1 MQSHV
6 RQCVPPHFGGEQR
19 LFLFLVCSRFCTL
32 GSKFDFLW
40 PLQTFS
46 HVFVLL
52 VCCSENSPRDYTQ
65 LLWLFIC
72 EFIIIC
78 LANDLKTEHFMLVP
92 ALIQKDDF
100 TFTLLTSPGYSYSW
114 YSIFSCKYQ
123 YSMSVLALFWSVY
136 HVQDML
142 CIVHS
147 FGYWYIY
154 QYFLLLSLL
163 TSVVL
168 LIFVETDH
176 FSQKFLLNKKLNRT
190 TFIWN
195 RFSNILMSLL

>member
-1 MQSHV
+1 M
-6 RQCVPPHFGGEQR
+6 
-19 LFLFLVCSRFCTL
+19 LFRILPKGL
-32 GSKFDFLW
+32 
-40 PLQTFS
+40 
-46 HVFVLL
+46 
-52 VCCSENSPRDYTQ
+52 YTTVMTV
-65 LLWLFIC
+65 FIC

-92 ALIQKDDF
+92 ALIQKDNF
-100 TFTLLTSPGYSYSW
+100 TFTLLTSPGYSYSMIIQLFRW
-114 YSIFSCKYQ
+114 LQIFNTPCLF
-123 YSMSVLALFWSVY
+123 LALCLWSVY
-136 HVQDML
+136 HLQDML
-142 CIVHS
+142 CIVNS
-147 FGYWYIY
+147 FGYWYIYIYIYIYIY

-195 RFSNILMSLL
+195 RYFSNILMSLL